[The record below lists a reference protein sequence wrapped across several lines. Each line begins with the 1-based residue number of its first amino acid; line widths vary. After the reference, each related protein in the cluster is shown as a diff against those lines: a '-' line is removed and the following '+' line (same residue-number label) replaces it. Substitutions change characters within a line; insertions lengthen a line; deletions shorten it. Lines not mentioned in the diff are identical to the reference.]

1 MNLAQLYKS
10 FCDSFKDIS
19 DSPASDAKILICH
32 CLDITQTQ
40 LALYTDEEVPSDK
53 VNELEKLRQARL
65 EGQPVAYLTGE
76 RGFYECIFKVSPDTL
91 IPRADTE
98 TLVEEAIA
106 DITELCEEQQEVNIL
121 DLCCGTGCIGISV
134 AKVLS
139 ECFDKVNLTLADVS
153 GKAMEVCKQ
162 NAENLIEEGNI
173 EISFVIGNLFENIK
187 DSTFDAILSNP
198 PYIASSVIPTLEKQV
213 RFEPELALDGG
224 KDGLDFI
231 RAIADQAKKHL
242 RTGGLLE
249 MEIGYDQARDS
260 SLILEKNG
268 YSFVEVIQDLVGNDR
283 VIKGRR

>member
-153 GKAMEVCKQ
+153 EKAMEVCKQ

-268 YSFVEVIQDLVGNDR
+268 YSFVEVIQDLAGNDR

>member
-1 MNLAQLYKS
+1 MNLNSLYKS
-10 FCDSFKDIS
+10 FCTSFKDIS

-32 CLDITQTQ
+32 CLGITQTQ
-40 LALYTDEEVPSDK
+40 LALYGDEEVPSDK
-53 VNELEKLRQARL
+53 IDELEKLRTSRL
-65 EGQPVAYLTGE
+65 EGQPVAYLTGQ

-106 DITELCEEQQEVNIL
+106 DITELCEEQQEVRIL

-139 ECFDKVNLTLADVS
+139 DCFDKVSLTLADVS
-153 GKAMEVCKQ
+153 EKAMEVCKA
-162 NAENLIEEGNI
+162 NAKDLIEEENI
-173 EISFVIGNLFENIK
+173 ETSFVIGNLFENIK

-198 PYIASSVIPTLEKQV
+198 PYIASAIIPTLEKQV
-213 RFEPELALDGG
+213 QFEPKLALDGG
-224 KDGLDFI
+224 KDGLDFV
-231 RAIADQAKKHL
+231 RQIADQAKEHL
-242 RTGGLLE
+242 RSGGLLE
-249 MEIGYDQARDS
+249 MEISYDQAKET

-268 YSFVEVIQDLVGNDR
+268 YSFVEVIQDLAGNDR